1 MSYLLARV
9 VKTTPVTCFLGQGL
23 SSGDSPTGDKLRIG
37 LNPAPDRVSKVIT
50 FFFPLLES
58 VTFLVKSGLKL
69 NFEHYGNHKIEV
81 FSIFSSNFG
90 CWNTSSGTILL
101 AVF

>member
-1 MSYLLARV
+1 MSYSLARV
-9 VKTTPVTCFLGQGL
+9 VKTNPVTCFLGQGL

-50 FFFPLLES
+50 SFFPSLES

-69 NFEHYGNHKIEV
+69 NFKHSGNHRKEV
-81 FSIFSSNFG
+81 F
-90 CWNTSSGTILL
+90 
-101 AVF
+101 